1 MFQKKDLGTQ
11 KRAQGWGGMLEKYR
25 AQVVFLESL
34 CNMGGSGS
42 CFGNELY
49 KCLCK
54 VEKRVYWEAVGVAV
68 GNTGVLV
75 ACREH
80 CHAGRE
86 KFVPGLGHSGSGSE
100 I

>member
-1 MFQKKDLGTQ
+1 MGGGT
-11 KRAQGWGGMLEKYR
+11 LEKYR

-34 CNMGGSGS
+34 CNMSGR

-68 GNTGVLV
+68 GNKGVLV

>member
-1 MFQKKDLGTQ
+1 MG
-11 KRAQGWGGMLEKYR
+11 RGMLEKYR

-54 VEKRVYWEAVGVAV
+54 VEKRVYWEVVGVAV
-68 GNTGVLV
+68 GNTGGCWWLAESIAMLVERSLSLDWDIQVQVLRSSTLV
-75 ACREH
+75 GKAHLLR
-80 CHAGRE
+80 
-86 KFVPGLGHSGSGSE
+86 L
-100 I
+100 